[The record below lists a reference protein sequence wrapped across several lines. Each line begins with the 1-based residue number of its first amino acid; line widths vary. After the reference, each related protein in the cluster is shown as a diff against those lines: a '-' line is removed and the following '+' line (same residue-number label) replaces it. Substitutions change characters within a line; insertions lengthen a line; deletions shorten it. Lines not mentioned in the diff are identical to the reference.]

1 MPLSLT
7 CDNAECVQPRN
18 VGDFFFLPHN
28 VLAQPAICSSADS
41 FEGVDGSFKWADNEA
56 WQRSDLFNDHE
67 HDGRIAQT
75 MRKKAN
81 LAYRSYCVSLQDN
94 VHLEKQEVAPGGWQ

>member
-1 MPLSLT
+1 ML
-7 CDNAECVQPRN
+7 N
-18 VGDFFFLPHN
+18 VFNLEMWVKNVFFLPHN

-41 FEGVDGSFKWADNEA
+41 FEGVDGSFKWPDNEA
-56 WQRSDLFNDHE
+56 WERSDLFNNHE

-81 LAYRSYCVSLQDN
+81 LVYRSYCVMCL
-94 VHLEKQEVAPGGWQ
+94 VARQCSS